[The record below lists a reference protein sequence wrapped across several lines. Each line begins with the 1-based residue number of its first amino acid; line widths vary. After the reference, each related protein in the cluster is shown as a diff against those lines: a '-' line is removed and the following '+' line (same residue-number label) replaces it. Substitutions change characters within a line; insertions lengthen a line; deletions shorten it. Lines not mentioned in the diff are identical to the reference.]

1 MRTEGLHLEQAPPLA
16 IPLSFFATA
25 PFAALTAGV
34 TLLVVGSP
42 VLASGWSPLTLSLT
56 HLGTLGF
63 LTMVMMGALYQMS
76 PVVAASPVPWVRSAH
91 GVHAL
96 MLAAV
101 VALCAGLASGS
112 AWAVFAAIGLAG
124 PALLL
129 FLIPVGVALYRAPAR
144 NTTVIGM
151 STALVAL
158 LLTGTT
164 GLWMAHGHGG
174 MRFPGPRPLWIE
186 VHLCV
191 ALLGWVGGL
200 LTSVSWQV
208 LPLFYL
214 AREPDPRIKAACQGL
229 IALGVLGPIAV
240 LTFEYT
246 GALDTLAVRPE
257 RLAALAA
264 LPALL
269 AVWGIHPAVCL
280 RALAG
285 RRRRR
290 ADGSLLFWRAGLA
303 IGLAIGAVAIAAHL
317 SPDPRWSL
325 LFGWL
330 ALWGW
335 AGMIV
340 HGMLTRIVP
349 FLVWLHRFAPLIGQV
364 RVPSIRT
371 LLPDAHVRLGFAL
384 HLASVVTGAAA
395 ILTTWPP
402 LTRATGLLVIATAL
416 QLGRAVLG
424 LALTRPRV

>member
-1 MRTEGLHLEQAPPLA
+1 
-16 IPLSFFATA
+16 
-25 PFAALTAGV
+25 
-34 TLLVVGSP
+34 
-42 VLASGWSPLTLSLT
+42 
-56 HLGTLGF
+56 
-63 LTMVMMGALYQMS
+63 
-76 PVVAASPVPWVRSAH
+76 
-91 GVHAL
+91 
-96 MLAAV
+96 
-101 VALCAGLASGS
+101 
-112 AWAVFAAIGLAG
+112 
-124 PALLL
+124 
-129 FLIPVGVALYRAPAR
+129 
-144 NTTVIGM
+144 
-151 STALVAL
+151 
-158 LLTGTT
+158 
-164 GLWMAHGHGG
+164 

-325 LFGWL
+325 MFGWL